1 MKNEYI
7 NNRLRMNIMIKKNLS
22 KKNNIKKTIKRNNS
36 SQRYLNMY
44 QNEKSNKKILLTPDI
59 NKKSIKKTNI
69 IFHDQFTLDNTFTN
83 LLGENEDNINNINNI
98 NLLSNSFDISKSFVN
113 IEDYMNLYYNSKN
126 KNPFINK
133 ENEVSQNKS
142 IKKIKKEEVICKY
155 SYKNKNW
162 LLIEQIDEDNNINNN
177 LFWREYSNDE
187 VLKENNINDIK
198 DFNILEEK
206 YNSIKLEYNKIKQMF
221 NDLNNKYEQINKKN
235 KESQIQLN
243 YYLLKIKK
251 IEKDKEKYLKKNKKL
266 KEEINKIPFLIEK
279 EMNKFKE
286 EAGRKI
292 SKKIF
297 ELEQEN
303 TILKGERYKSDENRI
318 QFKIFEEYEFL
329 NGNDGKEDNN
339 KK

>member
-1 MKNEYI
+1 MT
-7 NNRLRMNIMIKKNLS
+7 NLHQ
-22 KKNNIKKTIKRNNS
+22 II
-36 SQRYLNMY
+36 LL
-44 QNEKSNKKILLTPDI
+44 LLTPDI

-162 LLIEQIDEDNNINNN
+162 LLIEEIDEDNNMNNN